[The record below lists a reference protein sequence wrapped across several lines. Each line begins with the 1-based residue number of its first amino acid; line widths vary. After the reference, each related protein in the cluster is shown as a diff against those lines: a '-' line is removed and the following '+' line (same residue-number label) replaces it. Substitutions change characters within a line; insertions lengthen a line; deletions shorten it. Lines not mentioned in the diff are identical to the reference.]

1 MFGSHQMCTL
11 FSTRSPYLAGKHS
24 NLHSITAQDGPS
36 TVTLRMGG
44 QGKRQYTCFDEAF
57 FKNLEKIQW
66 NGTTVTWSSFLSWLS
81 FQTFEVITQS

>member
-1 MFGSHQMCTL
+1 
-11 FSTRSPYLAGKHS
+11 
-24 NLHSITAQDGPS
+24 
-36 TVTLRMGG
+36 MGG
-44 QGKRQYTCFDEAF
+44 QGKRQYMCFDEAF

>member
-44 QGKRQYTCFDEAF
+44 QGKRQYMCFDEAF

-66 NGTTVTWSSFLSWLS
+66 NRDNGYVELVPILV
-81 FQTFEVITQS
+81 VIPDV